1 MSDNSCSSKKD
12 KHKKKKSKRKSK
24 VAGDTKPSTG
34 QNSVNAVRVAVIKLQ
49 KFSLKIIKK
58 RILLVGRKKE
68 KCKHLKVKNLYI
80 VKTNIVDRI
89 LMKAK
94 IGLILLLIMRKN
106 LLCRLRNNSMTTQLL
121 MKILI
126 LSKQ

>member
-1 MSDNSCSSKKD
+1 MIIVALAKKINT
-12 KHKKKKSKRKSK
+12 KRRSLSVSLKKQTIPNPALELNT
-24 VAGDTKPSTG
+24 V
-34 QNSVNAVRVAVIKLQ
+34 NSVTVAVMKLQ
-49 KFSLKIIKK
+49 TFSFLIIKK

-80 VKTNIVDRI
+80 VVDRI

-94 IGLILLLIMRKN
+94 IGLILLLIMRKM

>member
-1 MSDNSCSSKKD
+1 MIKLQTFSFMKIKKRVLLVVR
-12 KHKKKKSKRKSK
+12 KKRKS
-24 VAGDTKPSTG
+24 
-34 QNSVNAVRVAVIKLQ
+34 
-49 KFSLKIIKK
+49 
-58 RILLVGRKKE
+58 
-68 KCKHLKVKNLYI
+68 KHLKVKNLYI

-94 IGLILLLIMRKN
+94 IGLILLLIMRKM

>member
-1 MSDNSCSSKKD
+1 M
-12 KHKKKKSKRKSK
+12 
-24 VAGDTKPSTG
+24 
-34 QNSVNAVRVAVIKLQ
+34 AVIKLQ
-49 KFSLKIIKK
+49 AFSFMIIKK

-80 VKTNIVDRI
+80 VVDRI

-94 IGLILLLIMRKN
+94 IGLILLLIMRKM

>member
-1 MSDNSCSSKKD
+1 VIIVALAKKINT
-12 KHKKKKSKRKSK
+12 KRRSLSVSLKKQTIPNPALELNT
-24 VAGDTKPSTG
+24 V
-34 QNSVNAVRVAVIKLQ
+34 NSVTVAVMKLQ
-49 KFSLKIIKK
+49 TFSFLIIKK

-89 LMKAK
+89 LMKTK
-94 IGLILLLIMRKN
+94 IGLKFFLIMRKMF
-106 LLCRLRNNSMTTQLL
+106 LCILRNNSMTTQLL

-126 LSKQ
+126 LSLQ